1 MILKRDAGIWWS
13 FSLYIVKDQFKQK
26 WQCVGIY
33 RTAKCEKKCE
43 KKAKKSKTM
52 LIIMQKRKHSNPRN
66 PLPMI
71 NLPLLF

>member
-43 KKAKKSKTM
+43 KKKLKN
-52 LIIMQKRKHSNPRN
+52 RKPCS
-66 PLPMI
+66 
-71 NLPLLF
+71 